1 MHFFSLVNNNIRNV
15 EFDWKIIEKY
25 YSLLCKNDN
34 FDLNY
39 TFIYVDFRM
48 SNCRI
53 LARKYIGGKQ
63 QQYFYAISTLGCILV
78 GETNTRG

>member
-1 MHFFSLVNNNIRNV
+1 MHFFSLINNNRKSV
-15 EFDWKIIEKY
+15 KHSWKVKKY
-25 YSLLCKNDN
+25 YSFLCKNDN

-53 LARKYIGGKQ
+53 LAQKYIGGKQ
-63 QQYFYAISTLGCILV
+63 QQYFYAVSTLGCILV